1 MKIDRNVI
9 FKYLVLLFVLAL
21 CINTVSG
28 AEIRVGESET
38 YSTITEAYN
47 SASYYDVIIVGD
59 GIYTENI
66 SIQKPITIR
75 SENGS
80 ASTIIQP
87 DSDTSVF
94 VIAANN
100 VTIDGFHIKS
110 GTSSTISVLAH
121 SVSNGTIINNELSQY
136 TSGIVILDS
145 KNMTLNNN
153 SFSSNSVSIILID
166 SINCTL
172 SNNTMSSVDYNFG
185 VLTSDPD
192 NLEYY
197 LHNIDSSNQVNGK
210 VLYYLVN
217 EANIEV
223 FSDAGQ
229 VYAVNSS
236 NITVK
241 DITVS
246 HAIDGIA
253 FINTSNSKIE
263 NVDISFCD
271 DGILLL
277 NSNFNTVTGITVNDS
292 YYGIHNHNSDNNRL
306 ISNTINN
313 NEDTGVQLC
322 SSNNITMSSNTVSG
336 NGYQGIGAY
345 DSTGIILSGNTA
357 NENYI
362 GLGLYDSNNNTLS
375 SNTAN
380 RNARA
385 GIRISDSRDNL
396 LIGNTADDSNSN
408 SMITAVRNM
417 NSEPVENF
425 WLTTYGIERNSKRDA
440 LQDFVLLDNYAS
452 IMVSDPV
459 SYGIEVLFCYNTTLS
474 ENHATGSDYALRVR
488 ETENITVNKLVVT
501 GGLAGISF
509 AGNFYDIHLS
519 ERSSAP
525 ASPSGKTNV
534 NGYVDIAY
542 LNYGIASMAMY
553 VPMGMDI
560 KFSYDDSGMSTAGES
575 SIDLY
580 NLSGSEWVKV
590 PGSTLNTQHNYVS
603 ASIDAPEITIGGG
616 TVLAPAPRIVT
627 LALFKDSQRTGSSV
641 VARERSQGTI
651 TDLPR
656 GSDGGLSK
664 DTFVYSSDSTTTL
677 TLFAGTKALDPL
689 GNPVNSIIVTTP
701 SSLPSDTPR
710 EVVESGLYFRFGP
723 SGTTFSQDVMVTMDF
738 DPADFEGRTP
748 VIYTYTSEDGWIA
761 LETTV
766 DWENG
771 RATAYISH
779 FSLYA
784 LFGTNA
790 EPVKEVSLEPAPET
804 TEQALVEETPTEES
818 TDEKGFG
825 FVPWVIGIVLVI
837 GLGLIYGNKKKN
849 NKGL

>member
-1 MKIDRNVI
+1 MKIDRNII
-9 FKYLVLLFVLAL
+9 FRYLVLLFVLAL
-21 CINTVSG
+21 YINTASG

-94 VIAANN
+94 IIAANN

-110 GTSSTISVLAH
+110 GTSSVISVLAH
-121 SVSNGTIINNELSQY
+121 SVSNCTIINNELSQY

-145 KNMTLNNN
+145 NNMTLNNN

-172 SNNTMSSVDYNFG
+172 SNNTMSSAYYNFG
-185 VLTSDPD
+185 ILSSDPD

-197 LHNIDSSNQVNGK
+197 LHNIDSSNQVDGK
-210 VLYYLVN
+210 TLYYLVN

-223 FSDAGQ
+223 PSDAGQ

-246 HAIDGIA
+246 HALEGIA

-277 NSNFNTVTGITVNDS
+277 NSNFNTVTSITVNDS

-313 NEDTGVQLC
+313 NDDTGVQLC

-396 LIGNTADDSNSN
+396 LIGNTADDSNSEYSIN
-408 SMITAVRNM
+408 AIQTMD
-417 NSEPVENF
+417 SEPVENF

-519 ERSSAP
+519 ERYSAP

-542 LNYGIASMAMY
+542 LNYGIASMPMY

-575 SIDLY
+575 SVALY
-580 NLSGSEWVKV
+580 NLSGNGWVKV

-627 LALFKDSQRTGSSV
+627 LALFKDSERTGSSV
-641 VARERSQGTI
+641 IARERSQGTI

-664 DTFVYSSDSTTTL
+664 DTVVKSSDSTTTL
-677 TLFAGTKALDPL
+677 TLFTGTKALDPL

-701 SSLPSDTPR
+701 STLPSDTPR
-710 EVVESGLYFRFGP
+710 EVIESGLYFRFGP
-723 SGTTFSQDVMVTMDF
+723 SGTTFSQDVMITMDF
-738 DPADFEGRTP
+738 NPEDFEGRAP
-748 VIYTYTSEDGWIA
+748 VIYTYTSEDGWIS

-771 RATAYISH
+771 RATAMISH

-784 LFGTNA
+784 LFGA
-790 EPVKEVSLEPAPET
+790 DG
-804 TEQALVEETPTEES
+804 EETPLIAAETQGKDTDVHVVQEEGTPVETEEGS
-818 TDEKGFG
+818 GILF
-825 FVPWVIGIVLVI
+825 WVVGLVLVLGI
-837 GLGLIYGNKKKN
+837 GAAILMNRKKH
-849 NKGL
+849 GEL